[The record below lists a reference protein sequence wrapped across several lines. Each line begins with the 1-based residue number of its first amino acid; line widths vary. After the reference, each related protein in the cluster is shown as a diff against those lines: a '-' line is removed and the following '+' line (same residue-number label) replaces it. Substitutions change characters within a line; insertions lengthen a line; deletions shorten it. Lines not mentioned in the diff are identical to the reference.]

1 MHAERNIVESFRSTF
16 CHEDATTYS
25 IFAVVDLQAA
35 VRTQPLNVPTKR
47 KNGVLCT
54 VVERQNMSTI
64 QISLGSHVRCP
75 IILSDFNQI
84 WGFTTDFRKKNTT
97 SNFTNSPPS
106 GSHADIIG
114 TTDRQT
120 DRQDEANR
128 RFSLFTRTCPQRILK
143 ERRTVCVCVCV
154 RACILIGWDSF
165 FGITTCYR
173 LQGGG
178 EIFRTRP
185 PTKPLV
191 QWTPTLFLR
200 GKSDRVVALTTHLH
214 LATRLKKSKPIPL
227 HRFCAFIARSR
238 VKLTLPYLQLFM

>member
-84 WGFTTDFRKKNTT
+84 WGFTTDFRKKIQHQI
-97 SNFTNSPPS
+97 S
-106 GSHADIIG
+106 
-114 TTDRQT
+114 
-120 DRQDEANR
+120 
-128 RFSLFTRTCPQRILK
+128 RI
-143 ERRTVCVCVCV
+143 V
-154 RACILIGWDSF
+154 RPVGATLI
-165 FGITTCYR
+165 
-173 LQGGG
+173 
-178 EIFRTRP
+178 
-185 PTKPLV
+185 
-191 QWTPTLFLR
+191 
-200 GKSDRVVALTTHLH
+200 
-214 LATRLKKSKPIPL
+214 
-227 HRFCAFIARSR
+227 
-238 VKLTLPYLQLFM
+238 